1 MPLLPND
8 EIDENYDENEDND
21 DENDDHPFTKQT
33 LPLPMIFTMM
43 KIRLVWGKSVTL

>member
-8 EIDENYDENEDND
+8 EIDENYDEND

-43 KIRLVWGKSVTL
+43 KIRFVCYSIVR